1 MFLPFFQG
9 MSTGGSLIVAIGAQN
24 AFVLS
29 QSVRRNHHFLA
40 ALICMA
46 ADVLLISCGVSGVGT
61 AMAANATLQSTA
73 AWGGA
78 AFLCWYGFGSFR
90 SALRPSALVTDRD
103 TARSLRFVIITTL
116 AVTFLNPHFYLDT
129 LILLG
134 SISAQYPEPVRSMFG
149 MGAMTAS
156 VIWFALLSLGGQALA
171 PVFARPA
178 AWRVLDTVVGTV
190 MLGLA
195 AMLVQ
200 GQI

>member
-24 AFVLS
+24 AFILS
-29 QSVRRNHHFLA
+29 QSVRRNHHLLA
-40 ALICMA
+40 ALICIT
-46 ADVLLISCGVSGVGT
+46 ADILLISCGVSGVGT
-61 AMAANATLQSTA
+61 AMAANAGLQSAA

-78 AFLCWYGFGSFR
+78 AFLCWYGLGAFR
-90 SALRPSALVTDRD
+90 SALRPAGLLTDRE
-103 TARSLRFVIITTL
+103 TARSLRSVILTTL

-134 SISAQYPEPVRSMFG
+134 SISAQYPEPARPMFG

-171 PVFARPA
+171 PLFARPT
-178 AWRVLDTVVGTV
+178 AWRVLDTVVGTI

-195 AMLVQ
+195 AMLVR

>member
-61 AMAANATLQSTA
+61 AMAANATLQSAA

-103 TARSLRFVIITTL
+103 TARSLRSVIITTL

>member
-1 MFLPFFQG
+1 MLLPFFQG
-9 MSTGGSLIVAIGAQN
+9 MSTGGGLIVAIGAQN

-29 QSVRRNHHFLA
+29 QSVRRNHHLTA

-46 ADVLLISCGVSGVGT
+46 ADILLISLGVSGVGT
-61 AMAANATLQSTA
+61 AIAANAVLQSAA

-78 AFLCWYGFGSFR
+78 AFLCWYGISALR
-90 SALRPSALVTDRD
+90 SALRPSALTTDRD
-103 TARSLRFVIITTL
+103 TARSLRSVVLTTL

-134 SISAQYPEPVRSMFG
+134 SISAQYPEPARPMFG

-156 VIWFALLSLGGQALA
+156 VIWFVLLSLGGQALA
-171 PVFARPA
+171 PLFARPS
-178 AWRVLDTVVGTV
+178 AWRVLDCLVGTV
-190 MLGLA
+190 MFSLA
-195 AMLVQ
+195 AMLVR